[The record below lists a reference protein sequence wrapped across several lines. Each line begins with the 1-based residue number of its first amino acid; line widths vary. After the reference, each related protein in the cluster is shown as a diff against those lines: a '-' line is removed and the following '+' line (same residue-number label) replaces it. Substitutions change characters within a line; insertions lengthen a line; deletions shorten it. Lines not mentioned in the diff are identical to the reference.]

1 MSEAPLVITH
11 GSKVVMHFSVIL
23 EDGTVADS
31 SEGYEPLTFV
41 MGDGTLAEGLELAL
55 YGLKEGEK
63 QSLKID
69 PENAYGFPDPNNVH
83 MMERADF
90 PEDMTLEKGVIIE
103 FDTPAG
109 DAFPGMIKEVD
120 QDKVTV
126 DFNHPLAGHEILFE
140 VEILSIEAGDD
151 TPVTIQ

>member
-1 MSEAPLVITH
+1 MSETPQAITH
-11 GSKVVMHFSVIL
+11 GSKVVMHFSVTL
-23 EDGTVADS
+23 EDGTVADT
-31 SEGYEPLTFV
+31 SEGHEPLTFI

-55 YGLKEGEK
+55 YGLHEGEK

-69 PENAYGFPDPNNVH
+69 PENAYGYSDPNNVH
-83 MMERADF
+83 MMDRADF
-90 PEDMTLEKGVIIE
+90 PEDMALEKGMIIE

-109 DAFPGMIKEVD
+109 DAFPGMIKEID

-140 VEILSIEAGDD
+140 VEILSIESGDEA
-151 TPVTIQ
+151 PVTIQ

>member
-1 MSEAPLVITH
+1 MSDSPLTIGP
-11 GSKVVMHFSVIL
+11 GSKVVMHFSVTL

-31 SEGYEPLTFV
+31 SEGHEPLAFV

-55 YGLKEGEK
+55 YGLQEGEK

-69 PENAYGFPDPNNVH
+69 PENAYGYPDPANVH
-83 MMERADF
+83 QLDRVDF
-90 PEDMTLEKGVIIE
+90 PEDMALERGLIVE

-109 DAFPGMIKEVD
+109 DAFPGVIKEVGRE
-120 QDKVTV
+120 QVTV

-140 VEILSIEAGDD
+140 VEILDIEAGEEAS
-151 TPVTIQ
+151 VTIQ